1 MVSNKKLGSDFEQ
14 EFCKILSGKGYWVHN
29 FANRKNGQPADV
41 IAVKNGTAL
50 LLDCKVCSNG
60 VFDTRRIELNQ
71 HLAMR
76 KWERCGNGTAWFA
89 IKMDDDIY
97 VVHYNALDR
106 QGKAISKRFIQ
117 MIGIKLEQFLEEQ
130 DENNNKQ

>member
-1 MVSNKKLGSDFEQ
+1 MVSNKKLGNDFEQ
-14 EFCKILSGKGYWVHN
+14 EFCKRLSKAGYWVHN

-41 IAVKNGTAL
+41 IAVKDGAAL

-60 VFDTRRIELNQ
+60 IFDISRIELNQ

-89 IKMDDDIY
+89 LKVEDEIY
-97 VVHYNALDR
+97 ILPYSVLEK
-106 QGKAISKRFIQ
+106 QKKTISKRFIQ
-117 MIGIKLEQFLEEQ
+117 IVGARLDCFLEE
-130 DENNNKQ
+130 

>member
-1 MVSNKKLGSDFEQ
+1 MVSNKKLGNDFEQ

-41 IAVKNGTAL
+41 IAVKDGTAL

-89 IKMDDDIY
+89 LKIDDEIY
-97 VVHYNALDR
+97 MLTYSILEKQKRAV
-106 QGKAISKRFIQ
+106 SKRFIQ
-117 MIGIKLEQFLEEQ
+117 MTGVKLDYFLE
-130 DENNNKQ
+130 D